1 VIGTAPSGCAT
12 FAMNLD
18 SLDTEPRRQ
27 VCVGARPHR
36 GRAWAPLTAKHISA
50 ARTSDDQARLIA
62 SKVRGQHQITVIR
75 SGLLGQ
81 VGTMLAWFIARG
93 GASPSH
99 RKSMIT
105 S

>member
-1 VIGTAPSGCAT
+1 VIATAPRRLCNIRHESRLPLILNRADR
-12 FAMNLD
+12 FA
-18 SLDTEPRRQ
+18 P
-27 VCVGARPHR
+27 ARGLA
-36 GRAWAPLTAKHISA
+36 GRACAPPTAKHISA

-62 SKVRGQHQITVIR
+62 DKVRGQHQITVIR

-81 VGTMLAWFIARG
+81 AGTMLAWFIARG
-93 GASPSH
+93 ASPPH